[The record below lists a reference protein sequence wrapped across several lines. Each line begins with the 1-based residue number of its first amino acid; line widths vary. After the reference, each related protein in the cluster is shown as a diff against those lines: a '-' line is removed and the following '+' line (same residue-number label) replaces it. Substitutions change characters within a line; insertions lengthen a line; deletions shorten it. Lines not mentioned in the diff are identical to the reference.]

1 MTEQQKK
8 QEPAKA
14 EAATAK
20 TPEAQPETQKV
31 VSTDNTKNGY
41 LEERRAQ
48 RAKAKGA
55 K

>member
-1 MTEQQKK
+1 MSEQEKK
-8 QEPAKA
+8 TDTAKA
-14 EAATAK
+14 ETAVAK
-20 TPEAQPETQKV
+20 KPEAQKV